1 MGERQDG
8 SHIALPRHGN
18 RDLKLGTLLRIIR
31 NLGISKKELD
41 DA

>member
-8 SHIALPRHGN
+8 SHIDATAN
-18 RDLKLGTLLRIIR
+18 LKLGTLLRIIR